1 MTVLNFYESWRLNG
15 RENNKFLIDKLS
27 VDYTD
32 FLTILHFKLQTG
44 QRDTDL
50 KLGEIFGQP
59 KNAFQVSLLQLVVI
73 DQITLIMILILV
85 KLLRYRHG
93 IKISNVFRRSP
104 NAMLQIWKG
113 QGKNIQ
119 EQKKKKT
126 SSTLLSWP
134 L

>member
-1 MTVLNFYESWRLNG
+1 MTVLNFYESWRIKFLNG
-15 RENNKFLIDKLS
+15 REKNKFLIDKLS

-73 DQITLIMILILV
+73 DQITLIMILIFLM
-85 KLLRYRHG
+85 KLS
-93 IKISNVFRRSP
+93 II
-104 NAMLQIWKG
+104 
-113 QGKNIQ
+113 
-119 EQKKKKT
+119 
-126 SSTLLSWP
+126 LSQQ
-134 L
+134 